1 MSNKSEE
8 DKKLILDAKKSF
20 TVVYFFASVLNL
32 PYRQTHTDIRF
43 DTCVDCGTSEG
54 SMKVRVTQKNQAS
67 NERWF
72 CYACERGGDVLDA
85 ACIAWQMTPYDAARQ
100 LLGHRPENVR
110 NWVAKNVPTLSDR
123 PIRDDVAVAEVVK
136 LLIDAEL
143 PLNETVRK
151 YFRSRSLDDSVI
163 EEARRRRLLIG
174 LHSSPSANKGML
186 EEICGRDLLHRA
198 GMWRENR
205 DAPVAIYR
213 HFAFATH
220 GGRAIEFRLARPPR
234 EKESKWI
241 SYGAMSPFFWKGSSE
256 GKYLITEGVSD
267 LISAVALGHTEDII
281 GLPGCQRWKG
291 TWFARMAG
299 KSVILGLDGDKA
311 GMRAVDGRSDEDLDR
326 YQDTEKR
333 LHAMGLKRCLEHL
346 GAEVCRFPFPQQ
358 FVDATESE
366 TERDLNGLLRWTKTG
381 SSLRAAA

>member
-1 MSNKSEE
+1 
-8 DKKLILDAKKSF
+8 
-20 TVVYFFASVLNL
+20 
-32 PYRQTHTDIRF
+32 
-43 DTCVDCGTSEG
+43 
-54 SMKVRVTQKNQAS
+54 MKVRVTQKQGS

-85 ACIAWQMTPYDAARQ
+85 ACIAWQVTPFDAARQ
-100 LLGHRPENVR
+100 LLGHRPENVK

-136 LLIDAEL
+136 RLIDAEV

-174 LHSSPSANKGML
+174 LQSSPSANKGML
-186 EEICGRDLLHRA
+186 EEICVRTLLHRA

-291 TWFARMAG
+291 AWFARMTG
-299 KSVILGLDGDKA
+299 KTVTLGLDGDKA
-311 GMRAVDGRSDEDLDR
+311 GIRAIDGRPEEDLDR
-326 YQDTEKR
+326 YQDTEMR
-333 LHAMGLKRCLEHL
+333 LHAMGLKRCLEHF
-346 GAEVCRFPFPQQ
+346 GAEVHRFPFPQQ
-358 FVDATESE
+358 FVVDSTESE

-381 SSLRAAA
+381 SSIRAAA